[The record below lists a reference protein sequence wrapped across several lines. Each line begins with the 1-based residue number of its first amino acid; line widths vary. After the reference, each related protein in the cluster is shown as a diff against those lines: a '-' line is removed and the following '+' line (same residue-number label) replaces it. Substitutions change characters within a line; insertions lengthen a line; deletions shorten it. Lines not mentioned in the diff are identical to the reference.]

1 MRNERNVRTVLMVAV
16 VAVSIPILFGVRA
29 VVDQATLLE
38 AAQESTSMSD
48 RAKFVGTYRLITTE
62 IKDGNTGEWSET
74 PNFNRIGYITYADTG
89 HMGVHIMPRS
99 LSLIHI

>member
-38 AAQESTSMSD
+38 
-48 RAKFVGTYRLITTE
+48 
-62 IKDGNTGEWSET
+62 
-74 PNFNRIGYITYADTG
+74 
-89 HMGVHIMPRS
+89 

>member
-1 MRNERNVRTVLMVAV
+1 MRNERSVRTVLMVAA

-29 VVDQATLLE
+29 AVDQATLLE

-62 IKDGNTGEWSET
+62 IKDANT
-74 PNFNRIGYITYADTG
+74 
-89 HMGVHIMPRS
+89 
-99 LSLIHI
+99 